1 MPSLYLPTDH
11 TDADL
16 VLAGQLAE
24 QMECAELFVTWTP
37 SAGQAAA
44 EVVAVIRE
52 PAKRWT
58 GTLRSLMRAVGELIV
73 DLTTRRS
80 AEQPALPPQTPSDA
94 HESGRHPAA
103 GETAA

>member
-1 MPSLYLPTDH
+1 MPSLYLPVDH

-16 VLAGQLAE
+16 VLAGQVAE
-24 QMECAELFVTWTP
+24 RMESDELYVTWTP
-37 SAGQAAA
+37 SAGQAGP

-52 PAKRWT
+52 PVSGWT
-58 GTLRSLMRAVGELIV
+58 GTFGLLLRALGELIV
-73 DLTTRRS
+73 AFTARRP
-80 AEQPALPPQTPSDA
+80 ADRPALPPQTAADP